1 MLILISPAKTL
12 DYSSPNFKEYTQPDF
27 VSDVKSLVSVMK
39 RKSAEEIAE
48 LMHISENLAQL
59 NEERYK
65 TFQKEFNPEN
75 SKQALLAFKG
85 DVYTKIDVD
94 TYTEEDFDF
103 AQQHLRILSG
113 LYGLLKPLDL
123 IQPYRL
129 EMGTRLET
137 KKGKNLYEYWDKK
150 IAKAINEAA
159 NGQTIINLASQ
170 EYFKAVDLKTL
181 KAPVINIHFK
191 ELKNGS
197 YQIIG
202 LFAKQARGMMTNFA
216 IKNKLT
222 DPENLKTFQQ
232 EGYEYSEPLS
242 SDQDWVF
249 VR

>member
-12 DYSSPNFKEYTQPDF
+12 DYSTPNFKEFTHPDF
-27 VSDVKSLVSVMK
+27 TSDVKALVSVMK
-39 RKSAEEIAE
+39 KKSAREISE
-48 LMHISENLAQL
+48 LMHVSENLAAL

-65 TFQKEFNPEN
+65 TFQKEFNTEN

-94 TYTEEDFDF
+94 TYSIEDFEF
-103 AQQHLRILSG
+103 AQNHLRILSG

-150 IAKAINEAA
+150 IAKAIKEAA
-159 NGQTIINLASQ
+159 AGRPIVNLASQ

-181 KAPVINIHFK
+181 KTPVVNIHFK
-191 ELKNGS
+191 EFKNDTH
-197 YQIIG
+197 QIIG
-202 LFAKQARGMMTNFA
+202 FFAKQARGMMTNFA
-216 IKNKLT
+216 IKNRIEN
-222 DPENLKTFQQ
+222 PEELKSFNQ
-232 EGYEYSEPLS
+232 EGYEFAANMSEVS
-242 SDQDWVF
+242 DWVF

>member
-1 MLILISPAKTL
+1 MLIVISPAKTL
-12 DYSSPNFKEYTQPDF
+12 DYSTPNFKDFSLPDF
-27 VSDVKSLVSVMK
+27 GSDIKNLVQVMK
-39 RKSAEEIAE
+39 KKSANEITE
-48 LMHISENLAQL
+48 LMHISDNLAQL

-65 TFQKEFNPEN
+65 IFQKEFNFEN

-85 DVYTKIDVD
+85 DVYTKIEADS
-94 TYTEEDFDF
+94 YTPEDFEF

-137 KKGKNLYEYWDKK
+137 KKGNNLYEYWGSK

-159 NGQTIINLASQ
+159 QGTTLVNLASQ
-170 EYFKAVDLKTL
+170 EYFKAVDRKALKT
-181 KAPVINIHFK
+181 PVVNIHFR
-191 ELKNGS
+191 EYKNGS
-197 YQIIG
+197 YQVIG

-216 IKNKLT
+216 IKNRLRN
-222 DPENLKTFQQ
+222 PEELKVFG
-232 EGYEYSEPLS
+232 EDRYEFSEMLS
-242 SDQDWVF
+242 TESDWVF